1 MFSSPTANAQ
11 EHAIAIQF
19 HPEQLNWK
27 KPEHTK
33 NMFYFLLQFKKYELR
48 KFPITPNLTSLNPTP
63 LIMLL

>member
-33 NMFYFLLQFKKYELR
+33 NMFYFLLQFKKYEMR
-48 KFPITPNLTSLNPTP
+48 KSPSLQISHP
-63 LIMLL
+63 